1 MDNRRYRKRE
11 SSMHKSLRLIW
22 QTSKGLV
29 LVVLALVLG
38 LILFF
43 ALTKKKAPSDRRC
56 DAYRNRCASYEPD
69 SGKSRH

>member
-38 LILFF
+38 LIFFF
-43 ALTKKKAPSDRRC
+43 ALERRTPL
-56 DAYRNRCASYEPD
+56 RSFSSN
-69 SGKSRH
+69 